1 MRNIVLF
8 QRSVHPKTNMLRIIL
23 FCVIALATS
32 ISGRAQSELSVQ
44 DEEST
49 QANQVDSSGRPK
61 KVATNLKNDV
71 NNDGVVNAIDVVDI
85 VKYVKG
91 SPRSKFDK
99 SKADVNADGVIDM
112 KDAESLSTN
121 LVTVE
126 PASGQ
131 GTDPGNDPGTGT
143 DPGNNPGT
151 GTDPGDNPG
160 TGTDPGDDPGTDVGG
175 GLNIEGG
182 TLVNPGFK

>member
-1 MRNIVLF
+1 
-8 QRSVHPKTNMLRIIL
+8 MLRIIL

-61 KVATNLKNDV
+61 KVATSLKNDV

-99 SKADVNADGVIDM
+99 SKADVNGDGVIDM

-131 GTDPGNDPGTGT
+131 GTDPGTNPGD
-143 DPGNNPGT
+143 DPGNNPG
-151 GTDPGDNPG
+151 DDPG
-160 TGTDPGDDPGTDVGG
+160 TGPGNNPGDDPGTDVGG